1 MEPAAGCAAECGDAD
16 ARVTVEPVYRRRRLL
31 PPEELEQ
38 QPELTQSAAILNQSY
53 YRLLRMV
60 NNLSALAILKE
71 HTPFPTANVELVGW
85 LDELVLQAQPLA
97 EMKGVDL
104 RFSTPV
110 RHHIAAVHR
119 EYLERMVWNLLSNAL
134 KFTPEG
140 GRVSVG
146 LRTAAGQVLIEVQ
159 DTGCG
164 LPREVEELVFDRCL
178 QPELLDPPPHGLG
191 LGLPLCMY
199 IAQGHGRP
207 PAAAR
212 GERARHQR
220 PSRRCRPEDGSADR
234 RGAAVSVR
242 GRISEGAGG
251 AVGRAAVPGI

>member
-1 MEPAAGCAAECGDAD
+1 MNEEQQRLWSLLQDALPNV
-16 ARVTVEPVYRRRRLL
+16 ATQMRGSLSNLYTAVGRLL

-104 RFSTPV
+104 RFSTPL

-146 LRTAAGQVLIEVQ
+146 FALR
-159 DTGCG
+159 
-164 LPREVEELVFDRCL
+164 PDRCSSR
-178 QPELLDPPPHGLG
+178 
-191 LGLPLCMY
+191 C
-199 IAQGHGRP
+199 RT
-207 PAAAR
+207 PAAACR
-212 GERARHQR
+212 GRWRSWCSTAAFSRSCSIPRRTGWGWVCRCACISRRGTAAACCCTRRAGAAQR
-220 PSRRCRPEDGSADR
+220 PSRRCPTG
-234 RGAAVSVR
+234 
-242 GRISEGAGG
+242 GRIS
-251 AVGRAAVPGI
+251 

>member
-1 MEPAAGCAAECGDAD
+1 MNEEQQRLWSLLQDALPNVATQMRGSLSNLYTAAG
-16 ARVTVEPVYRRRRLL
+16 RLL

-164 LPREVEELVFDRCL
+164 RWRSWCSTAAFSRSCSIPRRTGWGWVCRCACISRR
-178 QPELLDPPPHGLG
+178 GT
-191 LGLPLCMY
+191 
-199 IAQGHGRP
+199 
-207 PAAAR
+207 AAACCCTR
-212 GERARHQR
+212 RAGAAQR
-220 PSRRCRPEDGSADR
+220 PSRRCPTG
-234 RGAAVSVR
+234 
-242 GRISEGAGG
+242 GRIS
-251 AVGRAAVPGI
+251 

>member
-1 MEPAAGCAAECGDAD
+1 MNEEQQRLWSLLQDALPNV
-16 ARVTVEPVYRRRRLL
+16 ATQMRGSLSNLYTAVGRLL

-104 RFSTPV
+104 RFSTPL

-164 LPREVEELVFDRCL
+164 LPWEVEELVFDRCL

-199 IAQGHGRP
+199 IAQGHGGR
-207 PAAAR
+207 
-212 GERARHQR
+212 QQ
-220 PSRRCRPEDGSADR
+220 PSRRCPTG
-234 RGAAVSVR
+234 
-242 GRISEGAGG
+242 GRIS
-251 AVGRAAVPGI
+251 

>member
-1 MEPAAGCAAECGDAD
+1 
-16 ARVTVEPVYRRRRLL
+16 
-31 PPEELEQ
+31 
-38 QPELTQSAAILNQSY
+38 
-53 YRLLRMV
+53 MV

-104 RFSTPV
+104 CFSTPL

-191 LGLPLCMY
+191 LGRRCAC
-199 IAQGHGRP
+199 ISRRGT
-207 PAAAR
+207 AAACCCTR
-212 GERARHQR
+212 RAGAAQR
-220 PSRRCRPEDGSADR
+220 PSRRCPTG
-234 RGAAVSVR
+234 
-242 GRISEGAGG
+242 GRIS
-251 AVGRAAVPGI
+251 

>member
-1 MEPAAGCAAECGDAD
+1 MNEEQQRLWSLLQDALPNVATQMRGSLSNLYTAAG
-16 ARVTVEPVYRRRRLL
+16 RLL

-97 EMKGVDL
+97 EMKGVSL
-104 RFSTPV
+104 IRATQV

-164 LPREVEELVFDRCL
+164 LPREVEELVFDRWSCSI
-178 QPELLDPPPHGLG
+178 PRRTGWG
-191 LGLPLCMY
+191 WVCRCACISRRGT
-199 IAQGHGRP
+199 
-207 PAAAR
+207 AAACCCTR
-212 GERARHQR
+212 RAGAAQR
-220 PSRRCRPEDGSADR
+220 PSRRCPTG
-234 RGAAVSVR
+234 
-242 GRISEGAGG
+242 GRIS
-251 AVGRAAVPGI
+251 

>member
-1 MEPAAGCAAECGDAD
+1 MNEEQQRLWSLLQDALPNVATQMRGSLSNLYTAAG
-16 ARVTVEPVYRRRRLL
+16 RLL

-119 EYLERMVWNLLSNAL
+119 EYLERIETETIATAVPALLLAFFE
-134 KFTPEG
+134 KQKIEIT
-140 GRVSVG
+140 VSTHPA
-146 LRTAAGQVLIEVQ
+146 TAATSVSTEKM
-159 DTGCG
+159 
-164 LPREVEELVFDRCL
+164 
-178 QPELLDPPPHGLG
+178 PE
-191 LGLPLCMY
+191 
-199 IAQGHGRP
+199 IT
-207 PAAAR
+207 
-212 GERARHQR
+212 
-220 PSRRCRPEDGSADR
+220 SNTVKSA
-234 RGAAVSVR
+234 S
-242 GRISEGAGG
+242 
-251 AVGRAAVPGI
+251 

>member
-1 MEPAAGCAAECGDAD
+1 MNEEQQRLWSLLQDALPNVATQMRGSLSNLYTAAG
-16 ARVTVEPVYRRRRLL
+16 RLL

-104 RFSTPV
+104 RFSTPL

-146 LRTAAGQVLIEVQ
+146 LRTAAGQVLI
-159 DTGCG
+159 
-164 LPREVEELVFDRCL
+164 
-178 QPELLDPPPHGLG
+178 
-191 LGLPLCMY
+191 
-199 IAQGHGRP
+199 
-207 PAAAR
+207 
-212 GERARHQR
+212 
-220 PSRRCRPEDGSADR
+220 
-234 RGAAVSVR
+234 
-242 GRISEGAGG
+242 
-251 AVGRAAVPGI
+251 

>member
-1 MEPAAGCAAECGDAD
+1 MNEEQQRLWSLLQDALPNVATQMRGSLSNLYTAAG
-16 ARVTVEPVYRRRRLL
+16 RLL

-104 RFSTPV
+104 CFSTPL

-134 KFTPEG
+134 KFTPRG
-140 GRVSVG
+140 GGVRLSVRACSSRC
-146 LRTAAGQVLIEVQ
+146 RT
-159 DTGCG
+159 
-164 LPREVEELVFDRCL
+164 
-178 QPELLDPPPHGLG
+178 
-191 LGLPLCMY
+191 
-199 IAQGHGRP
+199 
-207 PAAAR
+207 PAAACR
-212 GERARHQR
+212 GRWRSWCSTAAFSRSCSIPRRTGWGWVCRCACISRRGTAAACCCTRRAGAAQR
-220 PSRRCRPEDGSADR
+220 PSRRCPTG
-234 RGAAVSVR
+234 
-242 GRISEGAGG
+242 GRIS
-251 AVGRAAVPGI
+251 